1 MAIEWTTD
9 LATGSA
15 EIDHQHKTIF
25 FRINEMLDAC
35 KQGKGRAKV
44 ESLIKFLEEYI
55 LTHFGEEERFMKK
68 HGYPEYA
75 AHKALHEEFKAQLAE
90 LKKQVATEGVG
101 VHTVITTN
109 QLVVNWFIN
118 HIRKV
123 DTKLG
128 AFWTANSK

>member
-1 MAIEWTTD
+1 MAIEWTKD

-15 EIDHQHKTIF
+15 EIDNQHKTIF
-25 FRINEMLDAC
+25 FRINEMLEAC

-44 ESLIKFLEEYI
+44 ESLVAFLEDYI
-55 LTHFGEEERFMKK
+55 LSHFGEEEKFMKT
-68 HGYPEYA
+68 HSYPGYAE
-75 AHKALHEEFKAQLAE
+75 HKAQHEEFKVKLGE
-90 LKKQVATEGVG
+90 LKKQIDTEGVG
-101 VHTVITTN
+101 VHTVIATN

-128 AFWTANSK
+128 AFWTTTSK

>member
-25 FRINEMLDAC
+25 FRINEMLEAC
-35 KQGKGRAKV
+35 KQGKGKAKV
-44 ESLIKFLEEYI
+44 ESLLRFLEDYT
-55 LTHFGEEERFMKK
+55 LSHFGEEERFMLK
-68 HGYPEYA
+68 HSYPDYG
-75 AHKALHEEFKAQLAE
+75 AHKALHEEFKSRLAE
-90 LKKQVATEGVG
+90 LKKKVETEGVG
-101 VHTVITTN
+101 VHTVIATN

>member
-9 LATGSA
+9 LATGST
-15 EIDHQHKTIF
+15 EIDNQHKTIF
-25 FRINEMLDAC
+25 FRINDMLDAC

-44 ESLIKFLEEYI
+44 ESLIKFLEDYV
-55 LTHFGEEERFMKK
+55 LSHFGEEERFMKK
-68 HGYPEYA
+68 HAYPDYA
-75 AHKALHEEFKAQLAE
+75 AHKALHEEFISQLAE
-90 LKKQVATEGVG
+90 LKKQVAAEGVG
-101 VHTVITTN
+101 VHTVVATN

-128 AFWTANSK
+128 AFWTANTK